1 MHTTV
6 FNFNPLLETKISKYK
21 LNFQTTRTV
30 GVMDIPALL
39 RGQLGNILK
48 KKYCSFSPYQKYMCL
63 NCTEAPNCPYTIL
76 FSPTHSCIG
85 EQKSNNKTVNH
96 STPPR
101 PFTINLQ
108 DWHPRGII
116 QPEGKG
122 SIEITLLGERA
133 IEFHM
138 DLLESLKTAL
148 STIILPLQKDCPAP
162 SPSTPKFPLMPLDW
176 QCILPE
182 ATTEKFMENLKKG
195 VADKNSNGTSLDYLL
210 RFLPETLLPEDPL
223 SMSRITLKIITPIQS
238 RMKGGISFVGFIT
251 AIIRR
256 LRDLKRIYHTDT
268 HMGIFTPQFYD
279 LANKVKIIEKPHQ
292 VNLKHFS
299 QSQKKEINLKGWYGR
314 ISFEGPLGSF
324 IPLLAAGSLVGIG
337 NKLTYGNGKYEIVV

>member
-6 FNFNPLLETKISKYK
+6 FNINPLLETKISKYK

-30 GVMDIPALL
+30 RVLDIPALL

-48 KKYCSFSPYQKYMCL
+48 KKYCSFSPYQKYTCL
-63 NCTEAPNCPYTIL
+63 NCTEAPNCRYTIL

-96 STPPR
+96 FTPPR

-108 DWHPRGII
+108 DWHPRGKI
-116 QPEGKG
+116 QHEGKG
-122 SIEITLLGERA
+122 TIEITLLGERA
-133 IEFHM
+133 IESHM

-148 STIILPLQKDCPAP
+148 STITVPLQKGCPAP
-162 SPSTPKFPLMPLDW
+162 STPKCPLIPLEW
-176 QCILPE
+176 QCILSE
-182 ATTEKFMENLKKG
+182 ATTEKFMGNLKKG
-195 VADKNSNGTSLDYLL
+195 GADKNKNGTSLDYLL

-238 RMKGGISFVGFIT
+238 RMKGGITFVGFIK

-256 LRDLKRIYHTDT
+256 LRDLKRTYHTDN

-279 LANKVKIIEKPHQ
+279 LANKVKIIEKPHL
-292 VNLKHFS
+292 VDLKHFS
-299 QSQKKEINLKGWYGR
+299 QSQKKEIDLKGWHGR
-314 ISFEGPLGSF
+314 ISFEGPVGSF

-337 NKLTYGNGKYEIVV
+337 NKLTYGNGKYKIVV